1 MPADASHC
9 KERSRIMNASG
20 ADSALTGA
28 RIPQGRVPI
37 RIWLGFGAMCLGMFM
52 AILDI
57 QVVATSLPDI
67 RAALDVDVDQMS
79 WIQTAYLIAEIIAI
93 PLTGFLTRVLGMR
106 GLFAAA
112 LSGFAIASLGCAAS
126 GTLAVLILWRVLQG
140 LTGGVLI
147 PTVFSAVFL
156 LFPPHRQDAAT
167 TIGGALA
174 VLAPTVGPI
183 VGGWITDT
191 WSWHWLFLINLA
203 PGIAAA
209 FIAALLLPRER
220 ADFRFA
226 RTLDLSSLVL
236 MAFALAALEI
246 LLKEAPQRGW
256 TSGIALG
263 PAAICI
269 TTGALFL
276 HRSLRAARPLVD
288 LAILGDRQF
297 ALGCW
302 LSFVFGFGLYGSVY
316 VMPVFLGL
324 VRLHSAFEIGQVML
338 VTGVA
343 QLLTAPIAVQVERR
357 CDPRLLSAFGFAL
370 FGVGLALSYFQT
382 WETDFDQMLWPQ
394 VIRGVAIM
402 FCLLPPTRIAL
413 GHLAPERVP
422 NASGLF
428 NLMRNLGGAIG
439 IALIDTVTWVRAP
452 IHVERI
458 VQKLLAGDRATAIF
472 VGLPPDRFTGKPL
485 GPVDADA
492 QELARPLVERAGLVS
507 SINEAW
513 AMMAIA
519 MLLALAALLVSIARS
534 KRA

>member
-1 MPADASHC
+1 MTMNISEADDIVA
-9 KERSRIMNASG
+9 G
-20 ADSALTGA
+20 AH
-28 RIPQGRVPI
+28 IPRGRVPI
-37 RIWLGFGAMCLGMFM
+37 KIWLGFGAMCLGMFM

-67 RAALDVDVDQMS
+67 RAALDVDADQMS

-93 PLTGFLTRVLGMR
+93 PLTGFLTRVLSMR
-106 GLFAAA
+106 GLFVIA
-112 LSGFAIASLGCAAS
+112 LSGFIVASVGCAAS
-126 GTLAVLILWRVLQG
+126 GSLTVLIAWRVLQG
-140 LTGGVLI
+140 FSGGVLI

-156 LFPPHRQDAAT
+156 LFPPHRQDVAT

-174 VLAPTVGPI
+174 VLAPTIGPI

-191 WSWHWLFLINLA
+191 YSWHWLFLINVA

-209 FIAALLLPRER
+209 LVAAWLLPRDR
-220 ADFRFA
+220 ANFRFA
-226 RTLDLSSLVL
+226 RNLDFSSLIL
-236 MAFALAALEI
+236 MAVALAALEL

-256 TSGIALG
+256 MSGLAVALLAICAMAGIA
-263 PAAICI
+263 
-269 TTGALFL
+269 FL
-276 HRSLRAARPLVD
+276 YRTLRAALPVVD
-288 LAILGDRQF
+288 LMILSDRRF

-302 LSFVFGFGLYGSVY
+302 LSFMLGVGLYGSVY
-316 VMPVFLGL
+316 LMPVFLGL

-370 FGVGLALSYFQT
+370 FGIGLAMSYFQT
-382 WETDFDQMLWPQ
+382 WESDFQQMLWPQ
-394 VIRGVAIM
+394 VVRGIAIM

-439 IALIDTVTWVRAP
+439 IALIDTVIWLRAP
-452 IHVERI
+452 LHVDRI
-458 VQKLLAGDRATAIF
+458 VAKLLEGDRATAVF
-472 VGLPPDRFTGKPL
+472 VGLPTDRFNGTPL
-485 GPVDADA
+485 GQIDADT
-492 QELARPLVERAGLVS
+492 QEFARPLVERAGLVAA
-507 SINEAW
+507 INEAW
-513 AMMAIA
+513 AMMAVA
-519 MLLALAALLVSIARS
+519 MALALIAILVSIGRDR
-534 KRA
+534 RA

>member
-1 MPADASHC
+1 M
-9 KERSRIMNASG
+9 IMNATEANNSAAG
-20 ADSALTGA
+20 AEGTL
-28 RIPQGRVPI
+28 GRVPI

-67 RAALDVDVDQMS
+67 RAALDVGADQMS

-93 PLTGFLTRVLGMR
+93 PLTGFLTRVLSMR
-106 GLFAAA
+106 GLFVIALTIFVAA
-112 LSGFAIASLGCAAS
+112 SIGCAANNS
-126 GTLAVLILWRVLQG
+126 LPVLIAWRVLQG
-140 LTGGVLI
+140 FSGGILI

-156 LFPPHRQDAAT
+156 LFPPHRQDIAT
-167 TIGGALA
+167 TFAGALA

-191 WSWHWLFLINLA
+191 YSWHWLFLINVV
-203 PGIAAA
+203 PGLVAVMAAA
-209 FIAALLLPRER
+209 WLLSRER
-220 ADFRFA
+220 SDFRFA
-226 RTLDLSSLVL
+226 RSLDLMSLVL
-236 MAFALAALEI
+236 MAIALAALEI

-256 TSGIALG
+256 ASGLAIGLFGICGASGIA
-263 PAAICI
+263 
-269 TTGALFL
+269 FF
-276 HRSLRAARPLVD
+276 HRTLRAARPVVD
-288 LAILGDRQF
+288 LKILIDRDF

-302 LSFVFGFGLYGSVY
+302 LSFVLGFGLYGSVY
-316 VMPVFLGL
+316 LMPVFLGL

-343 QLLTAPIAVQVERR
+343 QLLTSPIAVQVERR
-357 CDPRLLSAFGFAL
+357 CDPKLLSAFGFAL
-370 FGVGLALSYFQT
+370 FGIGLALSYFQT

-402 FCLLPPTRIAL
+402 FCLLPPTRLAL
-413 GHLAPERVP
+413 GHLAAERVP

-439 IALIDTVTWVRAP
+439 IALIDTVLWVRAP
-452 IHVERI
+452 VHVDRI

-472 VGLPPDRFTGKPL
+472 VGLPTDRFTGKPL
-485 GPVDADA
+485 GPVDADI

-519 MLLALAALLVSIARS
+519 MLLALMAILISIGRRAR
-534 KRA
+534 A

>member
-1 MPADASHC
+1 MT
-9 KERSRIMNASG
+9 MNVSEANNT
-20 ADSALTGA
+20 LTHA
-28 RIPQGRVPI
+28 RVPQGRVPV

-93 PLTGFLTRVLGMR
+93 PLTGFLTRVLSMR
-106 GLFAAA
+106 GLFVIA
-112 LSGFAIASLGCAAS
+112 LCGFIVASIGCAAS
-126 GTLAVLILWRVLQG
+126 GSLAVLIAWRVIQG
-140 LTGGVLI
+140 FSGGVLI

-156 LFPPHRQDAAT
+156 LFPPHRQDVAT

-191 WSWHWLFLINLA
+191 YSWHWLFLINVA
-203 PGIAAA
+203 PGIVAVLMAA
-209 FIAALLLPRER
+209 FLLPRDR
-220 ADFRFA
+220 SDLRFA
-226 RTLDLSSLVL
+226 RSLDLSSLIL
-236 MAFALAALEI
+236 MAVALAALEI

-256 TSGIALG
+256 TSGL
-263 PAAICI
+263 AIGLFGACA
-269 TTGALFL
+269 TTGAAFL
-276 HRSLRAARPLVD
+276 YRTLRAMRPVID
-288 LAILGDRQF
+288 LAILRDRDF
-297 ALGCW
+297 ALGSW
-302 LSFVFGFGLYGSVY
+302 LSFVLGFGLYGSVY
-316 VMPVFLGL
+316 LMPVFLGL

-338 VTGVA
+338 VTGIA

-357 CDPRLLSAFGFAL
+357 CDPKLLSAFGFAL
-370 FGVGLALSYFQT
+370 FGLGLALSYFQT
-382 WETDFDQMLWPQ
+382 WESDFDQMLWPQ
-394 VIRGVAIM
+394 VIRGIAIM

-439 IALIDTVTWVRAP
+439 IALIDTVIWVRAP
-452 IHVERI
+452 LHVDDI
-458 VQKLLAGDRATAIF
+458 VQRLLAGDRATAIF
-472 VGLPPDRFTGKPL
+472 VGLPTDRFTGKPL
-485 GPVDADA
+485 SPVDADT

-507 SINEAW
+507 AINEAW
-513 AMMAIA
+513 AMMALA
-519 MLLALAALLVSIARS
+519 MMLALVAILISIAR
-534 KRA
+534 KRRA